1 MPNHKFYFDANL
13 IHFFG
18 ILKYIKR
25 QQLISITICSK
36 KSLFRHFLQK
46 IQFVNFE
53 FSIERGIICK
63 KNEETQN
70 FESPRTIDIERYYLL
85 YQEC

>member
-1 MPNHKFYFDANL
+1 MPNHKFYFVANL

-25 QQLISITICSK
+25 QQLTSITIYYEK
-36 KSLFRHFLQK
+36 LLFPRFFQK
-46 IQFVNFE
+46 IQFVKFQ
-53 FSIERGIICK
+53 F
-63 KNEETQN
+63 TQK
-70 FESPRTIDIERYYLL
+70 SPRTTLMGSPRIIDSLILFL

>member
-1 MPNHKFYFDANL
+1 MPNLHFYFVANL

-25 QQLISITICSK
+25 QQLTSITIYYEK
-36 KSLFRHFLQK
+36 LLFPRFFQK

-53 FSIERGIICK
+53 YR
-63 KNEETQN
+63 QN
-70 FESPRTIDIERYYLL
+70 FTKNPRIFVKTLGLKLL
-85 YQEC
+85 LFSY

>member
-1 MPNHKFYFDANL
+1 MPNHKFYFVANL

-25 QQLISITICSK
+25 QQLTSITIYYEK
-36 KSLFRHFLQK
+36 LLFPRFFQK

-53 FSIERGIICK
+53 YR
-63 KNEETQN
+63 QN
-70 FESPRTIDIERYYLL
+70 FTKNPRIFVKTLGLKLL
-85 YQEC
+85 LFSY